1 MASLA
6 TDLQIPKV
14 PMVIDQKR
22 SDRHAQLRDIAKE
35 SWLARTDIGYSVL
48 TYDSVMGI
56 LRDKRW
62 HSATGMVAQLQGIT
76 DEAFLG
82 RRQVSILSA
91 EGEVH
96 VRLRRLV
103 APAFSPRSAD

>member
-56 LRDKRW
+56 L
-62 HSATGMVAQLQGIT
+62 SA
-76 DEAFLG
+76 
-82 RRQVSILSA
+82 
-91 EGEVH
+91 
-96 VRLRRLV
+96 
-103 APAFSPRSAD
+103 